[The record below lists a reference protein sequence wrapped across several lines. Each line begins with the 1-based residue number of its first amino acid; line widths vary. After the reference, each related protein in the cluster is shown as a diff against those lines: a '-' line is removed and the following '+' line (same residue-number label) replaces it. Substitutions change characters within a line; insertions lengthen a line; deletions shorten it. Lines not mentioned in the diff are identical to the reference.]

1 MKKYEDIPENYS
13 IFESFLIQLSRLNQR
28 DFPTIE
34 LMTVLKNEKPGI
46 YMTLKKNSFKNIY
59 LEFLTSVESD
69 YEEAKGKLAK
79 YKMNGK

>member
-13 IFESFLIQLSRLNQR
+13 IFESFLIQLSRLKQR

-34 LMTVLKNEKPGI
+34 LMTVLKNEKPSI
-46 YMTLKKNSFKNIY
+46 YMALKRNSFKNIY

-69 YEEAKGKLAK
+69 YEEAKNKLAN
-79 YKMNGK
+79 YDEIG

>member
-34 LMTVLKNEKPGI
+34 LMTVLKNEKPRI
-46 YMTLKKNSFKNIY
+46 YIAFKKNSFKNIY

-69 YEEAKGKLAK
+69 YDEAKNKLAK
-79 YKMNGK
+79 YEKIG